1 MRRATLVTVLGF
13 GILAMGGLV
22 ACGDDSTGGGG
33 SDADALFPDVITPD
47 GAGTDV
53 TDTSQV
59 PKMRKLDF
67 DDAFGDDQ
75 RPCKGAA
82 RCMVS
87 LSFNAAKTLHV
98 VYTEDGAPKT
108 GQVVKFAIENDANE
122 LGFLNTLSSVTN
134 EAGIAQA
141 ETRARGEIVGQY
153 VVKAYIDNSEI
164 PPLYFDVV
172 VTSKGQVPL
181 TILGTYGGSRPVGV
195 YSVRLYRQ
203 NAAHKPDCSD
213 MLDLYKFQTAT
224 QARDNLNLTQS
235 AKFPE
240 FDGLEQDGTQRYT
253 ALVFSLNQA
262 NAIQAW
268 GCDATQVVV
277 ERDKS
282 KMVVI
287 DMTDRPPLYAGSY
300 DITSRFD
307 FVSAIPEPY
316 KKWVNY
322 VVGFFQSPTET
333 IFELACD
340 LLGGFD
346 NSELQGFC
354 GSLFARDADGNVK
367 PGTLGAFV
375 FDLVDQILESFVQ
388 GTVFGDVLQAG
399 GDVADIL
406 KAFEIQATLTFNAE
420 PSAAGE
426 WSEADTMENWHTVK
440 VKWSLGANCDPN
452 VEASCG
458 SRQFSINAFQQQA
471 ITGHFGASVSNY
483 WDLTIAKHPL
493 NLRYGALINYFLE
506 NFLLPVVVGNDNVN
520 SYEELI
526 GFMVGG
532 GVDCLSPPSGTLDCC
547 GRFADGLPPGDSK
560 DGVISSAMETAIQS
574 ACNIITT
581 TGSGFLRSTLNGLDV
596 NSGNVFSL
604 GTKQTCK
611 LSDFNNDMVV
621 DGVGSQAAPCKWD
634 VELNLGANPTKFDA
648 IFWGGRAQ

>member
-1 MRRATLVTVLGF
+1 
-13 GILAMGGLV
+13 MGGIA
-22 ACGDDSTGGGG
+22 ACGDDSTGTQQG
-33 SDADALFPDVITPD
+33 SDVDALFSDVVTPD
-47 GAGTDV
+47 GGGDSTP
-53 TDTSQV
+53 TDTAQV
-59 PKMRKLDF
+59 AKVRKLDF

-75 RPCKGAA
+75 VPCKGTD
-82 RCMVS
+82 RCTIS
-87 LSFNAAKTLHV
+87 ISFSATRTLKV
-98 VYTEDGAPKT
+98 VYTEDGSVKA
-108 GQVVKFAIENDANE
+108 GQVVKFAIENDANN
-122 LGFLNTLSSVTN
+122 LGFLNTLSSFTD
-134 EAGIAQA
+134 ESGISLV
-141 ETRARGEIVGQY
+141 ETKARSEIVGQY
-153 VVKAYIDNSEI
+153 VVKAYIDNSDI

-172 VTSKGQVPL
+172 VTSKGTVPL
-181 TILGTYGGSRPVGV
+181 TVLGTYGGSRPVGV

-203 NAAHKPDCSD
+203 DAANKPDCSN
-213 MLDLYKFQTAT
+213 MLDLFTNQTAA
-224 QARDNLNLTQS
+224 QARDNLSLTQS

-240 FDGLEQDGTQRYT
+240 FDGLEQDGTQRFT

-268 GCDATQVVV
+268 GCNATEVVV
-277 ERDKS
+277 EVNKS
-282 KMVVI
+282 KTVSI
-287 DMTDRPPLYAGSY
+287 EMTDRPPLYAGSY

-307 FVSAIPEPY
+307 FISAIPEPY
-316 KKWVNY
+316 KKWVDY
-322 VVGFFQSPTET
+322 VVGFFQSPTQT
-333 IFELACD
+333 VFELACD

-346 NSELQGFC
+346 NDQLEGFC
-354 GSLFARDADGNVK
+354 GSLFSRDGDGNVT

-426 WSEADTMENWHTVK
+426 WSEADTSENWHTVK
-440 VKWSLGANCDPN
+440 VKWSLGANCDPAT
-452 VEASCG
+452 EAGCG

-471 ITGHFGASVSNY
+471 ITGHFGASVANY
-483 WDLTIAKHPL
+483 WDLTIEKHPL

-520 SYEELI
+520 SYEELL
-526 GFMVGG
+526 GYMVGG
-532 GVDCLSPPSGTLDCC
+532 GVECLAPAQGALDCC
-547 GRFADGLPPGDSK
+547 GRFADGLAPGTTK
-560 DGVISSAMETAIQS
+560 DGVISESTEVAIQS
-574 ACNIITT
+574 ACNIIAT
-581 TGSGFLRSTLNGLDV
+581 TGSGFLRNTLNGLDA

-634 VELNLGANPTKFDA
+634 VELNLGSNPTKFDA